1 MADTRSDFLRDE
13 IRREILSGRLEP
25 GARLPTERDLAA
37 RHKVSLTTINKVMAG
52 LELEGLVERGR
63 GRGTFVRPDLG
74 RRSVAVVLG
83 PPHAPPGPR
92 WRAHLARLAL
102 ESAGRLRPAF
112 AKASAVA
119 VAMADGTHGYG
130 GVRAYLAA
138 GTAASDET
146 ALARD
151 ARAGRIWGALGV
163 GAGVAAA
170 AVLEKAGVPFVEFAA
185 CPERSRGGNGP
196 AVRIAWGEAVG
207 DLAAEMIRLCL
218 CSAKASA
225 VAKALVDKSQGYG
238 GQVRRGAAP
247 LAIQLPPG
255 APGEA
260 MAKAYRKSVTGA
272 RLRVE
277 ENLIGPAE
285 QADGPAGWRWVESLL
300 ADGSVRGFI
309 LAGAEP
315 EGALAA
321 LAQCAARIPDEVA
334 VAVWAPPGA
343 VPAFVREPA
352 RLELDAREIVQA
364 GCEMLLALAR
374 GEPAADVTIRPR
386 FIPGETLP
394 PGGGCPKR

>member
-1 MADTRSDFLRDE
+1 
-13 IRREILSGRLEP
+13 
-25 GARLPTERDLAA
+25 
-37 RHKVSLTTINKVMAG
+37 VMAG

-74 RRSVAVVLG
+74 RRSAAVVLG

-92 WRAHLARLAL
+92 WRAHLGRLAL
-102 ESAGRLRPAF
+102 ESAARMPGPPAVAS
-112 AKASAVA
+112 AKA
-119 VAMADGTHGYG
+119 G

-151 ARAGRIWGALGV
+151 AMSGRIWGALGV

-170 AVLEKAGVPFVEFAA
+170 TVIEKAGVPFVELAA
-185 CPERSRGGNGP
+185 CPACPETGRGERGRGGGGP

-207 DLAAEMIRLCL
+207 DLAAEMI
-218 CSAKASA
+218 
-225 VAKALVDKSQGYG
+225 
-238 GQVRRGAAP
+238 RRGAAP

-260 MAKAYRKSVTGA
+260 MAKAYRQSVAGA

-300 ADGSVRGFI
+300 ADGSVRGFL

-315 EGALAA
+315 EGALGA
-321 LAQCAARIPDEVA
+321 LAQRAARIPDEVA
-334 VAVWAPPGA
+334 VAVWAPAGA
-343 VPAFVREPA
+343 APAFVREPA

-364 GCEMLLALAR
+364 GCEMLSALAR
-374 GEPAADVTIRPR
+374 GEPVTDVTVRPR

-394 PGGGCPKR
+394 P

>member
-1 MADTRSDFLRDE
+1 VADTRSDFLRDE

-102 ESAGRLRPAF
+102 ESAARMP
-112 AKASAVA
+112 
-119 VAMADGTHGYG
+119 G
-130 GVRAYLAA
+130 GARAYLAA

-146 ALARD
+146 PLARD

-170 AVLEKAGVPFVEFAA
+170 AVLEKAGVPFVELAG
-185 CPERSRGGNGP
+185 EGDGP

-207 DLAAEMIRLCL
+207 DLAAEMI
-218 CSAKASA
+218 
-225 VAKALVDKSQGYG
+225 
-238 GQVRRGAAP
+238 RRGAAP

-285 QADGPAGWRWVESLL
+285 RADGPAGWRWVESLL
-300 ADGSVRGFI
+300 ADGSVRGFL

-321 LAQCAARIPDEVA
+321 LAQHAACIPDEVA
-334 VAVWAPPGA
+334 VAVWAAAGA
-343 VPAFVREPA
+343 APAFVREPA

-364 GCEMLLALAR
+364 GSEMLLALAR

-386 FIPGETLP
+386 FIPGDTLP
-394 PGGGCPKR
+394 PGGGRPKR

>member
-1 MADTRSDFLRDE
+1 
-13 IRREILSGRLEP
+13 
-25 GARLPTERDLAA
+25 
-37 RHKVSLTTINKVMAG
+37 
-52 LELEGLVERGR
+52 
-63 GRGTFVRPDLG
+63 
-74 RRSVAVVLG
+74 VVLG
-83 PPHAPPGPR
+83 PPHTPPGPR

-102 ESAGRLRPAF
+102 ESAGR
-112 AKASAVA
+112 
-119 VAMADGTHGYG
+119 MAG
-130 GVRAYLAA
+130 GARAYLAA
-138 GTAASDET
+138 GTAASDDT

-170 AVLEKAGVPFVEFAA
+170 AVLEKAGVPFVELAA
-185 CPERSRGGNGP
+185 CPERSRGGDGP

-207 DLAAEMIRLCL
+207 DLAAEMI
-218 CSAKASA
+218 
-225 VAKALVDKSQGYG
+225 
-238 GQVRRGAAP
+238 RRGAAP

-260 MAKAYRKSVTGA
+260 MAKAYRKSVRGA

-300 ADGSVRGFI
+300 ADGRVRGFI

-321 LAQCAARIPDEVA
+321 LAQHAARIPDEVA
-334 VAVWAPPGA
+334 VAVWAAPGA
-343 VPAFVREPA
+343 APAFVREPA

-364 GCEMLLALAR
+364 GSEMLSALAR

-394 PGGGCPKR
+394 R

>member
-1 MADTRSDFLRDE
+1 VLPEDGTVADTRSDFLRDE
-13 IRREILSGRLEP
+13 IRREILSGRLQA

-92 WRAHLARLAL
+92 WRAHLGRLAL

-112 AKASAVA
+112 AKATA
-119 VAMADGTHGYG
+119 GYG
-130 GVRAYLAA
+130 GVRAYLSA

-146 ALARD
+146 ALACD

-170 AVLEKAGVPFVEFAA
+170 AMLQKAGVPFVELAG
-185 CPERSRGGNGP
+185 EGDGP

-207 DLAAEMIRLCL
+207 DLAAEMIR
-218 CSAKASA
+218 
-225 VAKALVDKSQGYG
+225 
-238 GQVRRGAAP
+238 RGAAP
-247 LAIQLPPG
+247 LAIQLAPG
-255 APGEA
+255 AAGEA
-260 MAKAYRKSVTGA
+260 MAKAYRRSVRGA
-272 RLRVE
+272 RLRVA
-277 ENLIGPAE
+277 ENLVGPAE
-285 QADGPAGWRWVESLL
+285 QADGPAGWRWVESFL

-321 LAQCAARIPDEVA
+321 LARARIPGEVA
-334 VAVWAPPGA
+334 VAVWAAPGA
-343 VPAFVREPA
+343 APAFVRELA

-364 GCEMLLALAR
+364 GSEMLSALAR
-374 GEPAADVTIRPR
+374 GEPAVSVTIRPR
-386 FIPGETLP
+386 FIAGETLP
-394 PGGGCPKR
+394 PPCGRP

>member
-1 MADTRSDFLRDE
+1 MKKCRAALQRLTQGWQGGRLVSVFPEAGTVADTRSDFLRDE

-52 LELEGLVERGR
+52 LELEGLVERSR

-74 RRSVAVVLG
+74 RRSTAVVLG

-102 ESAGRLRPAF
+102 ESAGRMP
-112 AKASAVA
+112 
-119 VAMADGTHGYG
+119 G
-130 GVRAYLAA
+130 GARAYLAA

-163 GAGVAAA
+163 GAGVAVA
-170 AVLEKAGVPFVEFAA
+170 AVLEKAGVPFVELAA
-185 CPERSRGGNGP
+185 CPERSRGGDGP

-207 DLAAEMIRLCL
+207 DLAAEMI
-218 CSAKASA
+218 
-225 VAKALVDKSQGYG
+225 
-238 GQVRRGAAP
+238 RRGAAP

-260 MAKAYRKSVTGA
+260 MAKAYRKSVRGA
-272 RLRVE
+272 RLRVAE
-277 ENLIGPAE
+277 SLIGPAE

-321 LAQCAARIPDEVA
+321 LAQHAARIPDEVA
-334 VAVWAPPGA
+334 VAVWAAPGA
-343 VPAFVREPA
+343 APAFVREPA

-364 GCEMLLALAR
+364 GSEMLSALAR
-374 GEPAADVTIRPR
+374 GESAADVTVRPR
-386 FIPGETLP
+386 FVPGETLP
-394 PGGGCPKR
+394 SGKVSSKR

>member
-74 RRSVAVVLG
+74 RRSAAVVVG

-92 WRAHLARLAL
+92 LRAHLARLAL
-102 ESAGRLRPAF
+102 ESAGR
-112 AKASAVA
+112 
-119 VAMADGTHGYG
+119 MAG
-130 GVRAYLAA
+130 GARAYLAA

-170 AVLEKAGVPFVEFAA
+170 AVLEKAGVPFVELAA
-185 CPERSRGGNGP
+185 CPVRCRGGDGP

-225 VAKALVDKSQGYG
+225 VAKASAAALRALADRSGDKSQGYG

-321 LAQCAARIPDEVA
+321 LARARIPDEVA
-334 VAVWAPPGA
+334 VAVWAPAGA
-343 VPAFVREPA
+343 APAFVREPA

-364 GCEMLLALAR
+364 GSEMLSALAR

-394 PGGGCPKR
+394 R

>member
-1 MADTRSDFLRDE
+1 MATGALTAARGGDRLVSVLPEAGTVADTRSDFLRDE

-74 RRSVAVVLG
+74 RRSTAVVLG

-102 ESAGRLRPAF
+102 ESAGRMP
-112 AKASAVA
+112 
-119 VAMADGTHGYG
+119 G
-130 GVRAYLAA
+130 GARAYLAA

-170 AVLEKAGVPFVEFAA
+170 AVFEKAGVPFVELAG
-185 CPERSRGGNGP
+185 EGDGP

-207 DLAAEMIRLCL
+207 DLATEMI
-218 CSAKASA
+218 
-225 VAKALVDKSQGYG
+225 
-238 GQVRRGAAP
+238 RRGAAP
-247 LAIQLPPG
+247 LAIQLAPG

-260 MAKAYRKSVTGA
+260 MAKAYRQAVAGA

-321 LAQCAARIPDEVA
+321 LARARIPDEVA
-334 VAVWAPPGA
+334 VAVWAVPGA
-343 VPAFVREPA
+343 APAFVREPA

-364 GCEMLLALAR
+364 GSEMLLALAR
-374 GEPAADVTIRPR
+374 GEPAAGVTIRPR

-394 PGGGCPKR
+394 PEGGRPKR

>member
-1 MADTRSDFLRDE
+1 
-13 IRREILSGRLEP
+13 
-25 GARLPTERDLAA
+25 
-37 RHKVSLTTINKVMAG
+37 
-52 LELEGLVERGR
+52 
-63 GRGTFVRPDLG
+63 
-74 RRSVAVVLG
+74 
-83 PPHAPPGPR
+83 
-92 WRAHLARLAL
+92 
-102 ESAGRLRPAF
+102 
-112 AKASAVA
+112 
-119 VAMADGTHGYG
+119 
-130 GVRAYLAA
+130 
-138 GTAASDET
+138 
-146 ALARD
+146 
-151 ARAGRIWGALGV
+151 
-163 GAGVAAA
+163 
-170 AVLEKAGVPFVEFAA
+170 PFVELAG
-185 CPERSRGGNGP
+185 EGDGP

-225 VAKALVDKSQGYG
+225 VAKASAAALRASAFAEATADKLADRSGDKSQGYG

-247 LAIQLPPG
+247 LAIQLAPG

-260 MAKAYRKSVTGA
+260 MAKAYRRAVAGA

-285 QADGPAGWRWVESLL
+285 QADGPAGWRWAESLL

-321 LAQCAARIPDEVA
+321 LAQHAARIPDEVA
-334 VAVWAPPGA
+334 VAVWAPAGA
-343 VPAFVREPA
+343 APAFVREPA

-364 GCEMLLALAR
+364 GSEMLLVFAR

-394 PGGGCPKR
+394 PGGGRPKR

>member
-1 MADTRSDFLRDE
+1 VLPEAGTVADTRSDFLRDE

-74 RRSVAVVLG
+74 RRSTAVVLG

-102 ESAGRLRPAF
+102 ESAGRMP
-112 AKASAVA
+112 
-119 VAMADGTHGYG
+119 G
-130 GVRAYLAA
+130 GARAYLAA

-163 GAGVAAA
+163 GAGVATA
-170 AVLEKAGVPFVEFAA
+170 AVLQKAGVPFVELAA
-185 CPERSRGGNGP
+185 CPERSRGGDGP

-207 DLAAEMIRLCL
+207 DLAAEMI
-218 CSAKASA
+218 
-225 VAKALVDKSQGYG
+225 
-238 GQVRRGAAP
+238 RRGAAP

-321 LAQCAARIPDEVA
+321 LAQHAARIPDEVA
-334 VAVWAPPGA
+334 VAVWAAPGA
-343 VPAFVREPA
+343 APAFVREPA

-364 GCEMLLALAR
+364 GCEMLSALAR

-386 FIPGETLP
+386 FIPGDTLP
-394 PGGGCPKR
+394 PGGGRPKR

>member
-1 MADTRSDFLRDE
+1 VADTRSDFLRDE
-13 IRREILSGRLEP
+13 IRREILSGRLAP

-74 RRSVAVVLG
+74 RRSAAVVLG

-102 ESAGRLRPAF
+102 ESASR
-112 AKASAVA
+112 
-119 VAMADGTHGYG
+119 MAG

-146 ALARD
+146 ALSRD
-151 ARAGRIWGALGV
+151 AGAGRIWGALGV

-170 AVLEKAGVPFVEFAA
+170 AVLEKAGVPFVELAA
-185 CPERSRGGNGP
+185 CPACPETGRGERSRGGDGP

-207 DLAAEMIRLCL
+207 DLAAEMI
-218 CSAKASA
+218 
-225 VAKALVDKSQGYG
+225 
-238 GQVRRGAAP
+238 RRGAAP

-260 MAKAYRKSVTGA
+260 MAKAYRKSVRGA

-277 ENLIGPAE
+277 ETLIGPAE
-285 QADGPAGWRWVESLL
+285 QADGPAGWRWVELLL

-321 LAQCAARIPDEVA
+321 LAQHAARIPDEVA
-334 VAVWAPPGA
+334 VAVWAAPGA
-343 VPAFVREPA
+343 APAFVREPA

-364 GCEMLLALAR
+364 GSEMLSALAR
-374 GEPAADVTIRPR
+374 GEPAAQVTIRPR

-394 PGGGCPKR
+394 R

>member
-1 MADTRSDFLRDE
+1 VFPEAGTVADTRSDFLRDE

-102 ESAGRLRPAF
+102 ESAGRMP
-112 AKASAVA
+112 
-119 VAMADGTHGYG
+119 G
-130 GVRAYLAA
+130 GARAYLAA

-170 AVLEKAGVPFVEFAA
+170 AVLEKAGIPFVELAG
-185 CPERSRGGNGP
+185 EGDGP

-225 VAKALVDKSQGYG
+225 VAKALGDKSQGYG

-247 LAIQLPPG
+247 LAIQLAPG

-260 MAKAYRKSVTGA
+260 MAKAYRRAVTGA

-309 LAGAEP
+309 LAGTEP

-343 VPAFVREPA
+343 APAFVREPA

-364 GCEMLLALAR
+364 GCEMLSALAR

-394 PGGGCPKR
+394 R

>member
-1 MADTRSDFLRDE
+1 MVSVFPEAGTVADTRSDFLRDE
-13 IRREILSGRLEP
+13 IRREILSGRLAP

-74 RRSVAVVLG
+74 RRSAAVVLG

-92 WRAHLARLAL
+92 WRAHLGRLAL

-112 AKASAVA
+112 RLRPSGFAGQVAKASAFAEATVDKTA
-119 VAMADGTHGYG
+119 GYG

-151 ARAGRIWGALGV
+151 AMSGRIWGALGV

-170 AVLEKAGVPFVEFAA
+170 AVLQKAGVPFVELAA
-185 CPERSRGGNGP
+185 CPACPETGRGERSRGGGGP

-207 DLAAEMIRLCL
+207 DLAAEMIR
-218 CSAKASA
+218 
-225 VAKALVDKSQGYG
+225 
-238 GQVRRGAAP
+238 RGAAP
-247 LAIQLPPG
+247 LAIQLAPG

-260 MAKAYRKSVTGA
+260 MAKAYRRAVVGA
-272 RLRVE
+272 HLKMDGKLV
-277 ENLIGPAE
+277 GPAE

-300 ADGSVRGFI
+300 ADGGVRGFL

-343 VPAFVREPA
+343 APAFVREPA

-364 GCEMLLALAR
+364 GAEMLSALAR
-374 GEPAADVTIRPR
+374 GESAADVTVRPR
-386 FIPGETLP
+386 FVPGETLP
-394 PGGGCPKR
+394 R

>member
-1 MADTRSDFLRDE
+1 VFPEAGTVADTRSDFLRDE

-63 GRGTFVRPDLG
+63 GRGTFVRPELG
-74 RRSVAVVLG
+74 RRSAAVVLG

-102 ESAGRLRPAF
+102 ESAGRMP
-112 AKASAVA
+112 
-119 VAMADGTHGYG
+119 G
-130 GVRAYLAA
+130 GARAYLAA

-170 AVLEKAGVPFVEFAA
+170 AVLQKAGIPFVELAA
-185 CPERSRGGNGP
+185 CPERSRGGDGP

-207 DLAAEMIRLCL
+207 DLAAEMI
-218 CSAKASA
+218 
-225 VAKALVDKSQGYG
+225 
-238 GQVRRGAAP
+238 RRGAAP

-260 MAKAYRKSVTGA
+260 MAKAYRKSVRGA

-277 ENLIGPAE
+277 ETLIGPAE

-321 LAQCAARIPDEVA
+321 LAQHAARIPDEVA
-334 VAVWAPPGA
+334 VAVWAAPGA
-343 VPAFVREPA
+343 APAFVREPA

-364 GCEMLLALAR
+364 GSEMLSALAR
-374 GEPAADVTIRPR
+374 GESAADVTVRPR
-386 FIPGETLP
+386 FVPGETLP
-394 PGGGCPKR
+394 SGKVSSKR

>member
-1 MADTRSDFLRDE
+1 LVSVFPEAGTVADTRSDFLRDE

-112 AKASAVA
+112 AKATA
-119 VAMADGTHGYG
+119 GYG

-163 GAGVAAA
+163 GAGVATA
-170 AVLEKAGVPFVEFAA
+170 AVLEKAGVPFVELAG
-185 CPERSRGGNGP
+185 EGDGP

-207 DLAAEMIRLCL
+207 DLAAEMI
-218 CSAKASA
+218 
-225 VAKALVDKSQGYG
+225 
-238 GQVRRGAAP
+238 RRGAAP

-260 MAKAYRKSVTGA
+260 MAKAYRRAVAGA

-321 LAQCAARIPDEVA
+321 LAQCAARIPDEMA

-343 VPAFVREPA
+343 APAFVREPA

-364 GCEMLLALAR
+364 GSEMLLALAR

-394 PGGGCPKR
+394 PEGGRPKR

>member
-52 LELEGLVERGR
+52 LELEGLVERSR

-74 RRSVAVVLG
+74 RRSTAVVLG

-102 ESAGRLRPAF
+102 ESAGR
-112 AKASAVA
+112 
-119 VAMADGTHGYG
+119 MAG
-130 GVRAYLAA
+130 GARAYLAA

-170 AVLEKAGVPFVEFAA
+170 AVLEKAGVPFVELAG
-185 CPERSRGGNGP
+185 EGDGP

-207 DLAAEMIRLCL
+207 DLAAEMIR
-218 CSAKASA
+218 
-225 VAKALVDKSQGYG
+225 
-238 GQVRRGAAP
+238 RGAAP
-247 LAIQLPPG
+247 LAIQLAPG
-255 APGEA
+255 APGKA

-321 LAQCAARIPDEVA
+321 LARARIPDEVA
-334 VAVWAPPGA
+334 VAVWAAQGA
-343 VPAFVREPA
+343 APAFVREPA

-364 GCEMLLALAR
+364 GSEMLSALAR

-394 PGGGCPKR
+394 PPSGRPKR

>member
-63 GRGTFVRPDLG
+63 GRGTFVRPELG
-74 RRSVAVVLG
+74 RRSAAVVLG

-102 ESAGRLRPAF
+102 ESAGRMP
-112 AKASAVA
+112 
-119 VAMADGTHGYG
+119 G
-130 GVRAYLAA
+130 GARAYLAA

-163 GAGVAAA
+163 GAGVAVA
-170 AVLEKAGVPFVEFAA
+170 AVLEKAGVPFVELAA
-185 CPERSRGGNGP
+185 CPERSRGGDGP

-207 DLAAEMIRLCL
+207 DLAAEMI
-218 CSAKASA
+218 
-225 VAKALVDKSQGYG
+225 
-238 GQVRRGAAP
+238 RRGAAP

-260 MAKAYRKSVTGA
+260 MAKAYRKSVRGA
-272 RLRVE
+272 RLRVAE
-277 ENLIGPAE
+277 SLIGPAE

-321 LAQCAARIPDEVA
+321 LAQHAARIPDEVA
-334 VAVWAPPGA
+334 VAVWAAPGA
-343 VPAFVREPA
+343 APAFVREPA

-364 GCEMLLALAR
+364 GSEMLSALAR
-374 GEPAADVTIRPR
+374 GESAADVTVRPR
-386 FIPGETLP
+386 FVPGETLP
-394 PGGGCPKR
+394 SGKVSSKR